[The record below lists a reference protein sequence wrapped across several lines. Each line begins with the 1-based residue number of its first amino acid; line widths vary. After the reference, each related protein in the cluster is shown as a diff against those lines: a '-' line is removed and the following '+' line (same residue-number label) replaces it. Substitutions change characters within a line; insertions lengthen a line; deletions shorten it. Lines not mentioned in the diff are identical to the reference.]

1 MIALLLAYLIAFTAQ
16 VDSAS
21 TAGVCVAIVAQ
32 PSAGMAMSKAI
43 YRVIGTLL
51 GGCVAMALLAAFPQ
65 DRTMLLGGY
74 ALWLGVCAFVATL
87 LRDFRSYGAALS
99 GYTVGIIAIGVIDAP
114 NTALTATLDRVA
126 AILIGVVSVL
136 VVNSLMAGT
145 DAFDAL
151 VGELRARTEAMT
163 ALVADALEGRSVGDD
178 MALMRLASGAAAVQT
193 QVTYAALELPD
204 GQTRANGARH
214 TIAALLAMVSASRAV
229 AATLGPDTHPDVR
242 ARLQAVAAAMRG
254 LREASP
260 PEPAPWPTTPSDA
273 MLLER
278 ADELLGD
285 HRESLAGL
293 HTLIEGT
300 DPMPRIRLRT
310 SFDIPGA
317 MLGAVRT
324 LIAVTFC
331 SIFCVLA
338 GWSGATLLLIQLS
351 AFLAL
356 LGTFPNPSQASLAFG
371 VSLPP
376 MALLV
381 GLANY
386 LVLPLASGFVPFS
399 LVVAPLSMAA
409 VLTMRQPFLAPYAPA
424 AFLYVTLLL
433 SPANQEAFNLVSYCN
448 IVMELAL
455 SVLFTTL
462 SFNLILK
469 VSPSRRLY
477 RVADRIGAELR
488 RTMRENGRL
497 LDRAPAQSLLY
508 DRMSQ
513 AMTWLGR
520 PTPSRVRLLSHIYGM
535 GELDLAIRRARSAL
549 AAVVAEEPSLAA
561 VAAAA
566 SQSLSNEDSEAML
579 RSAESLLQHPT
590 DRPDRRELRRAVAGM
605 AGAARLMGPD
615 RAALRFY
622 RKLTA

>member
-1 MIALLLAYLIAFTAQ
+1 
-16 VDSAS
+16 
-21 TAGVCVAIVAQ
+21 
-32 PSAGMAMSKAI
+32 MSKAI

-51 GGCVAMALLAAFPQ
+51 GGCVAMALVAAFPQ

-99 GYTVGIIAIGVIDAP
+99 GYTVGIIALGVIDAP
-114 NTALTATLDRVA
+114 DTALTATLDRVA
-126 AILIGVVSVL
+126 AILIGIVSVM
-136 VVNSLMAGT
+136 VVNSFLAGT
-145 DAFDAL
+145 AAFDAL
-151 VGELRARTEAMT
+151 VEDLRDRTKAMT
-163 ALVADALEGRSVGDD
+163 ALVAGVLEGRPVGDD
-178 MALMRLASGAAAVQT
+178 LPLVRLAAGAAAVQT

-214 TIAALLAMVSASRAV
+214 TIAALLAMVSASRAI
-229 AATLGPDTHPDVR
+229 AATLGPDTNRAVR
-242 ARLQAVAAAMRG
+242 AHLRAVAAALRG
-254 LREASP
+254 SADARPS
-260 PEPAPWPTTPSDA
+260 EPAPWPTTPFDA

-278 ADELLGD
+278 ADELLD
-285 HRESLAGL
+285 AHNAAQAGL
-293 HTLIEGT
+293 RTLIEGT

-317 MLGAVRT
+317 MFGAVRA

-351 AFLAL
+351 AFIAL
-356 LGTFPNPSQASLAFG
+356 LGTVPNPSQASLAFG
-371 VSLPP
+371 ASLPAA
-376 MALLV
+376 ALAV
-381 GLANY
+381 GIANY

-399 LVVAPLSMAA
+399 LVVAPLAILAA
-409 VLTMRQPFLAPYAPA
+409 VTMRQPFLAPYAQA
-424 AFLYVTLLL
+424 AFLYATLLL
-433 SPANQEAFNLVSYCN
+433 SPANQESFDLASYLN
-448 IVMELAL
+448 IVMQLVL
-455 SVLFTTL
+455 CTLFTVL

-477 RVADRIGAELR
+477 RIAERTGAELR
-488 RTMRENGRL
+488 RTMREPGRL
-497 LDRAPAQSLLY
+497 LDRAPAQSLFY
-508 DRMSQ
+508 DRMSW
-513 AMTWLGR
+513 ALIWLGR
-520 PTPSRVRLLSHIYGM
+520 ATRARVRLLSHIYDM

-549 AAVVAEEPSLAA
+549 AAAVGEEPSVAA
-561 VAAAA
+561 VAADA
-566 SQSLSNEDSEAML
+566 SRNLSNGDPDAML

-590 DRPDRRELRRAVAGM
+590 DRPDRSGLRRAVAGM
-605 AGAARLMGPD
+605 AGAARLIGPD